1 MATKTGIL
9 ATINGFLTAIIT
21 QAKVRSA
28 SSTIVDEIY
37 PTSVTDNDGIETY
50 TTKSGTDIEYLI
62 FIIKSG
68 NIAHIRGQIRN
79 TTNSFLTNQS
89 IFTWKDNEF
98 KPLSGIA
105 SNSYFFANNSSN
117 AVRLRLSASGLEIFN
132 NSLVPQQNFDFDF
145 KTYIT
150 QP

>member
-1 MATKTGIL
+1 MATKAGLL
-9 ATINGFLTAIIT
+9 ATINGFITAVINVT
-21 QAKVRSA
+21 KHRSSMSA
-28 SSTIVDEIY
+28 VVDEIY
-37 PTSVTDNDGIETY
+37 PSSVTDNETLQTY
-50 TTKSGTDIEYLI
+50 TTKSGDNIDYLI

-79 TTNSFLTNQS
+79 ATAVFQVDQP

-105 SNSYFFANNSSN
+105 SNSYFFASNSSSQ
-117 AVRLRLSASGLEIFN
+117 VRLRLSASGLEIFN
-132 NSLVPQQNFDFDF
+132 DGMVNSQDLNFDFT
-145 KTYIT
+145 TYIT

>member
-37 PTSVTDNDGIETY
+37 PASVTDNHISQTY
-50 TTKSGTDIEYLI
+50 TNKIDSRLQYEIV
-62 FIIKSG
+62 IIKSG
-68 NIAHIRGQIRN
+68 NISHISGYV
-79 TTNSFLTNQS
+79 TNNSAGWVQGVYVFTFKENQ
-89 IFTWKDNEF
+89 F
-98 KPLSGIA
+98 KPKSGLNNLNFQVKGSTNNIDLNI
-105 SNSYFFANNSSN
+105 SSLGLFVNSGNPLLEYNSY
-117 AVRLRLSASGLEIFN
+117 I
-132 NSLVPQQNFDFDF
+132 FDF

-150 QP
+150 QD